1 MTHSFESLGL
11 REELLRAVTE
21 SGYTEPSAIQQLAIP
36 PILEGVDVLGQA
48 QTGTGKTAAFTLP
61 ILHRLEVDYR
71 GIQALILT
79 PTRELA
85 LQVSTNVERYGQF
98 MRARVVPIYGGQ
110 SYVRQQRQLERGAH
124 VVVGTP
130 GRILD
135 LMEKKMLDLSHV
147 RFMVLDEADEMLK
160 MGFIDDVETI
170 LAATPSDRQT
180 CLFSATLP
188 ETIRRLA
195 KQYMR
200 NPQHVHVPQS
210 EMTVQTIEQN
220 YVIVHDDSKIAAL
233 SRILEVQ
240 DIQSALIFTRTRARA
255 LEVSEAL
262 RQRAYQVDAISG
274 DLSQDARETVL
285 KRFRSGD
292 LPLLVATDV
301 VARGVDIPD
310 VSHVFNFDI
319 PLDDEDYVHRI
330 GRTGRAGRSGIAIT
344 FITPGERR
352 KLRYLEQFIGQTL
365 AEMKLPKL
373 EDIREHRN
381 TVFLKKLEA
390 LLEAD
395 ENEMGTEVL
404 NSLADNGYDMV
415 EVAAAAIQLARA
427 VEANRPIDH
436 VKTIREQTGSTGRGD
451 SRSSS
456 SSGRSYGGSS
466 DRRSSYSGESRS
478 YGGSSD
484 RRSSYSNGS
493 SESRPASGTAS
504 TGESQGEGDY
514 ARTPRSR
521 VAEEGMVRLIMDV
534 GRSDGVRPGDIVGAI
549 ANSAGIPGKAIGAIE
564 IRQNETFIDVHDQ
577 HVEKVLTKMKRGSMK
592 GKPVKIV
599 RA

>member
-11 REELLRAVTE
+11 REELLRAVQE
-21 SGYTEPSAIQQLAIP
+21 SGYTEPSPIQQLAIP
-36 PILEGVDVLGQA
+36 PMLEGVDVLGQA

-61 ILHRLEVDYR
+61 ILHRLEADYR
-71 GIQALILT
+71 GVQALILT

-170 LAATPSDRQT
+170 LAATPAERQT
-180 CLFSATLP
+180 ALFSATLP

-200 NPQHVHVPQS
+200 QPQHVHVPQS
-210 EMTVQTIEQN
+210 EMTVQTIEQHF
-220 YVIVHDDSKIAAL
+220 VLVHDDSKIAAL
-233 SRILEVQ
+233 SRLLEVQ

-262 RQRAYQVDAISG
+262 RQRTYTVDVISG

-330 GRTGRAGRSGIAIT
+330 GRTGRAGRSGVAIT

-373 EDIREHRN
+373 EDIREYRN

-390 LLEAD
+390 LLESG
-395 ENEMGTEVL
+395 ETEMGTEVL
-404 NSLADNGYDMV
+404 NALAEKDYDMT

-427 VEANRPIDH
+427 AEVSRPIDH
-436 VKTIREQTGSTGRGD
+436 VKTIREREPGRERD

-456 SSGRSYGGSS
+456 GRSYGGERRSYGGSS
-466 DRRSSYSGESRS
+466 DRRSSYGGGEGRS
-478 YGGSSD
+478 Y
-484 RRSSYSNGS
+484 
-493 SESRPASGTAS
+493 SGN
-504 TGESQGEGDY
+504 GESQGDY
-514 ARTPRSR
+514 ARAPRSR
-521 VAEEGMVRLIMDV
+521 GAEEGMVRLIMDV

-564 IRQNETFIDVHDQ
+564 IRQNETFIDVNDQ

-592 GKPVKIV
+592 GKPVKIM

>member
-1 MTHSFESLGL
+1 MSNSFESLGL
-11 REELLRAVTE
+11 REELLRAVQE
-21 SGYTEPSAIQQLAIP
+21 SGYTQPSDIQQLAIP
-36 PILEGVDVLGQA
+36 PMLEGTDVLGQA

-61 ILHRLEVDYR
+61 ILHRLESDYR

-98 MRARVVPIYGGQ
+98 MRVRVVPIYGGQ
-110 SYVRQQRQLERGAH
+110 SYIRQQRQLERGVH

-135 LMEKKMLDLSHV
+135 LMEKGMLDLSAV

-170 LAATPSDRQT
+170 LAATPVERQT
-180 CLFSATLP
+180 ALFSATLP

-200 NPQHVHVPQS
+200 EPQVIQVAAA
-210 EMTVQTIEQN
+210 EMTVQRIEQN
-220 YVIVHDDSKIAAL
+220 YVLVHEDSKIAAL
-233 SRILEVQ
+233 SRMLEMQ

-255 LEVSEAL
+255 MEVSESL
-262 RQRAYQVDAISG
+262 RQRTYQVDVISG

-330 GRTGRAGRSGIAIT
+330 GRTGRAGRSGVAIT
-344 FITPGERR
+344 LITPGERR
-352 KLRYLEQFIGQTL
+352 KLRYLEQFIGQSLTEL
-365 AEMKLPKL
+365 KLPRL
-373 EDIREHRN
+373 EDIRERRN
-381 TVFLKKLEA
+381 ALFLKKLEA
-390 LLEAD
+390 VLETG
-395 ENEMGTEVL
+395 ENEMGMEVISTL
-404 NSLADNGYDMV
+404 SENGYDMT

-427 VEANRPIDH
+427 AELTRPIDH
-436 VKTIREQTGSTGRGD
+436 IKTIREREQGSRD
-451 SRSSS
+451 SRSN
-456 SSGRSYGGSS
+456 GRSYSGE
-466 DRRSSYSGESRS
+466 RRSYSGESRS
-478 YGGSSD
+478 YGGE
-484 RRSSYSNGS
+484 RRSYGENRSYSS
-493 SESRPASGTAS
+493 SN
-504 TGESQGEGDY
+504 GEGQAEGERDY
-514 ARTPRSR
+514 ARSPRR
-521 VAEEGMVRLIMDV
+521 REAEEGMVRLIMNV
-534 GRSDGVRPGDIVGAI
+534 GRNDGVRPGDIVGAI

-564 IRQNETFIDVHDQ
+564 IRQTETFIDVNDQ
-577 HVEKVLTKMKRGSMK
+577 HVERVLTKMKRGSMK
-592 GKPVKIV
+592 GKPVKIM

>member
-1 MTHSFESLGL
+1 MTHSFESLDL
-11 REELLRAVTE
+11 REELLRAVQE
-21 SGYTEPSAIQQLAIP
+21 SGYTEPTDIQMLAIP
-36 PILEGVDVLGQA
+36 PLLDGVDVLGQA

-61 ILHRLEVDYR
+61 ILHRLDANYK

-98 MRARVVPIYGGQ
+98 MKARVVAIYGGQ
-110 SYVRQQRQLERGAH
+110 SYIRQQRQLERGAH

-135 LMEKKMLDLSHV
+135 LMEKQMLDLSHV

-170 LAATPSDRQT
+170 LAATPKNRQT
-180 CLFSATLP
+180 ALFSATLP
-188 ETIRRLA
+188 DTIRRLA
-195 KQYMR
+195 KQYMHD
-200 NPQHVHVPQS
+200 PQIIQVAAA
-210 EMTVQTIEQN
+210 EMTVQSIEQN
-220 YVIVHDDSKIAAL
+220 YVMVHDDSKIAAL

-255 LEVSEAL
+255 MEVSEAL
-262 RQRAYQVDAISG
+262 RQRAYQVDVISG

-373 EDIREHRN
+373 EDIRDYRN
-381 TVFLKKLEA
+381 NLFLKKLEA
-390 LLEAD
+390 LLESG
-395 ENEMGTEVL
+395 ENEIGMEVI
-404 NSLADNGYDMV
+404 NSLTDSGYDMT
-415 EVAAAAIQLARA
+415 EVAAAALQLARA
-427 VEANRPIDH
+427 AEVTRPVDH
-436 VKTIREQTGSTGRGD
+436 IKTIREREAGGRESS

-456 SSGRSYGGSS
+456 SSSSSRSYGGERRSYGGSG
-466 DRRSSYSGESRS
+466 GESRS
-478 YGGSSD
+478 YGGE
-484 RRSSYSNGS
+484 RRSYNGGS
-493 SESRPASGTAS
+493 SSEGAS
-504 TGESQGEGDY
+504 EGDF
-514 ARTPRSR
+514 AGAPRR
-521 VAEEGMVRLIMDV
+521 REAEEGMVRLIMDV

-549 ANSAGIPGKAIGAIE
+549 ANSAGVPGKAIGAIE
-564 IRQNETFIDVHDQ
+564 IRQNETFIDVNDQ

-592 GKPVKIV
+592 GKPVKLV

>member
-1 MTHSFESLGL
+1 MTHTFESLNL
-11 REELLRAVTE
+11 REELLRAVQE
-21 SGYTEPSAIQQLAIP
+21 SGYTEPSDIQLLAIP
-36 PILEGVDVLGQA
+36 PMLDGVDVLGQA

-61 ILHRLEVDYR
+61 ILHRLDPDYR

-135 LMEKKMLDLSHV
+135 LMEKQMLDLSHI

-170 LAATPSDRQT
+170 LAATPSTRQT
-180 CLFSATLP
+180 ALFSATLP

-200 NPQHVHVPQS
+200 DPQVIQVAAA
-210 EMTVQTIEQN
+210 EMTVQRIEQN
-220 YVIVHDDSKIAAL
+220 YVLVHDDSKIAAL

-255 LEVSEAL
+255 MEVSESL
-262 RQRAYQVDAISG
+262 RQRAYAVDVISG

-352 KLRYLEQFIGQTL
+352 KLRFLETFIGQPL

-373 EDIREHRN
+373 EDIRERRN
-381 TVFLKKLEA
+381 TVFLKKLETV
-390 LLEAD
+390 LETG
-395 ENEMGTEVL
+395 ENEMGMEVI
-404 NSLADNGYDMV
+404 NSLAENGYDMT

-427 VEANRPIDH
+427 AEQSRPIDH
-436 VKTIREQTGSTGRGD
+436 IKTIREREQSSRD

-456 SSGRSYGGSS
+456 SSRSSSYGGSS
-466 DRRSSYSGESRS
+466 ERRSSYGGGSGERRSSYSSESRS
-478 YGGSSD
+478 A
-484 RRSSYSNGS
+484 SYSTGNSGAATA
-493 SESRPASGTAS
+493 EGEYAPTSRRR
-504 TGESQGEGDY
+504 D
-514 ARTPRSR
+514 
-521 VAEEGMVRLIMDV
+521 AEEGMVRLIMDV
-534 GRSDGVRPGDIVGAI
+534 GRRDGVRPGDIVGAI

-564 IRQNETFIDVHDQ
+564 IRQTETFIDVNDQ
-577 HVEKVLTKMKRGSMK
+577 HVDKVLAKMKRGSMK

>member
-1 MTHSFESLGL
+1 MTHTFESLGL
-11 REELLRAVTE
+11 REELLRAVQE
-21 SGYTEPSAIQQLAIP
+21 SGYTQPSDIQQLAIP
-36 PILEGVDVLGQA
+36 PMLEGVDVLGQA

-61 ILHRLEVDYR
+61 ILHRLEADYK

-135 LMEKKMLDLSHV
+135 LMEKQMLDLSHV

-170 LAATPSDRQT
+170 LAATPSNRQT
-180 CLFSATLP
+180 ALFSATLP
-188 ETIRRLA
+188 DAIRRLA
-195 KQYMR
+195 KQYMHD
-200 NPQHVHVPQS
+200 PQVIQVAAA

-220 YVIVHDDSKIAAL
+220 YVLVHDDSKIAAL

-255 LEVSEAL
+255 MEVSESL
-262 RQRAYQVDAISG
+262 RQRAYAVDVISG

-352 KLRYLEQFIGQTL
+352 KLRYLEQFIGQPLT
-365 AEMKLPKL
+365 EMKLPKL
-373 EDIREHRN
+373 EDIRERRN
-381 TVFLKKLEA
+381 TVFLKKLETV
-390 LLEAD
+390 LETG
-395 ENEMGTEVL
+395 ENEMGMEVI
-404 NSLADNGYDMV
+404 SALAENGYDMT

-427 VEANRPIDH
+427 AEQSRPIDH
-436 VKTIREQTGSTGRGD
+436 IKTIREREQSSRD

-456 SSGRSYGGSS
+456 SSRPSYGGSS
-466 DRRSSYSGESRS
+466 ERRSSYGGSSERRSSYSSESRS
-478 YGGSSD
+478 A
-484 RRSSYSNGS
+484 SYSTGN
-493 SESRPASGTAS
+493 SGAATAE
-504 TGESQGEGDY
+504 GEY
-514 ARTPRSR
+514 APTRRR
-521 VAEEGMVRLIMDV
+521 EAEEGMVRLIMDV
-534 GRSDGVRPGDIVGAI
+534 GRRDGVRPGDIVGAI

-564 IRQNETFIDVHDQ
+564 IRQTETFIDVNDQ
-577 HVEKVLTKMKRGSMK
+577 HVDKVLTKMKRGSMK